1 MKGDTN
7 MKISNIRN
15 QFKMALA
22 LVCMTPLLAHSY
34 DLDTHFYGTYAM
46 ARFAGIKHEVAAKI
60 ATGTQWMDESYIS
73 DPLSMIILPLTGIKK
88 RRLLHFP
95 ASRVASEIGQQSIP
109 GGIQAAFDPT
119 TNLPLKEFTET
130 EANHAFA
137 SEMLTEGL
145 REGSLLKASVGLHT
159 LEDSYA
165 HAGTI
170 AELGHAHFWHH
181 PDRPYVDEQSVTKY
195 FKMTRSVFKAL
206 VAIRSLLPD
215 SAIDTSYKSDN
226 SNQPNSQLDAE
237 TLASLY
243 ESTPVVKNTVS
254 RKILNDPAYVKIA
267 LKEVFNR
274 AKNKK
279 LITNEPTNMNFNPG
293 QDAYQATVTVLRNMP
308 KSQINMTEFIDKQ
321 TRDEVNK
328 AALVDDYILSMG
340 GLTALAENVVN
351 ELLTSFVPKPMSVY
365 HRFEKEEDTGPLW
378 STELEL
384 RVMNMRSLINSM
396 FKTDVYFEHN
406 STKGL
411 QGFVQEVS
419 QNRAETPTNQSNP
432 NIKVIT
438 YSGKEKLQFDRMI
451 FSYLFPKAYEKIQD
465 DLPQLVKLVV
475 ETDRLFKNNKN
486 LTERMN
492 SHAELATEA
501 WKALMSPIETLKIT
515 NTLSSGIEL
524 AWADLWGSRVTPS
537 MYNLFYQT
545 PSLFEKY
552 SKNNTFKKLN
562 LDK

>member
-1 MKGDTN
+1 
-7 MKISNIRN
+7 MKISNIRV

-22 LVCMTPLLAHSY
+22 LICITPLWAHSY

-46 ARFAGIKHEVAAKI
+46 ARFAGIKHDVASKI

-95 ASRVASEIGQQSIP
+95 ASRVASEIAQQSIP
-109 GGIQAAFDPT
+109 GGIQAVFDPT

-215 SAIDTSYKSDN
+215 SAIDTSYKSEN
-226 SNQPNSQLDAE
+226 STLPNSQLDAE
-237 TLASLY
+237 TLANLY
-243 ESTPVVKNTVS
+243 ESTPIVKNTVS
-254 RKILNDPAYVKIA
+254 RKILNDPTYVKIA

-279 LITNEPTNMNFNPG
+279 LITNEPANMSFPEG

-308 KSQINMTEFIDKQ
+308 RSQINLTTLIDKQ
-321 TRDEVNK
+321 TKDEVNK
-328 AALVDDYILSMG
+328 AALLDDYILSMG
-340 GLTALAENVVN
+340 GSTALAENVVN
-351 ELLTSFVPKPMSVY
+351 ELLTSLVPKPMSVY

-378 STELEL
+378 NSELEL
-384 RVMNMRSLINSM
+384 RVMNMRSMINSL
-396 FKTDVYFEHN
+396 FKTDIYFEHN

-411 QGFVQEVS
+411 QGFVQEIS
-419 QNRAETPTNQSNP
+419 QDRADTPINQSNP

-438 YSGKEKLQFDRMI
+438 FSAKEKLQFDRMV
-451 FSYLFPKAYEKIQD
+451 FSYLFPQAYEKIQD
-465 DLPQLVKLVV
+465 DLPQLVNLVV

-492 SHAELATEA
+492 SRVEMASEA
-501 WKALMSPIETLKIT
+501 WKALMSPIQTLRIT
-515 NTLSSGIEL
+515 SSLTTGIEL
-524 AWADLWGSRVTPS
+524 AWTDLWESRVTPS

-545 PSLFEKY
+545 PSLLEKY
-552 SKNNTFKKLN
+552 SKNNTFKKIN